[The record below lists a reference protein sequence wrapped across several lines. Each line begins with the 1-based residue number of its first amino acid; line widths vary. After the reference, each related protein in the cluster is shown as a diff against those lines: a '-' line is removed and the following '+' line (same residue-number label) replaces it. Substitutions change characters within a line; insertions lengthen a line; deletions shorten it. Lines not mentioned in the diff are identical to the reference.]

1 MAEPALIELASI
13 IPDVEIIWR
22 AFELRPAPTPLPD
35 ATSDFFTGMWERS
48 IYPLAKKLDRNM
60 KMPSF
65 KPRSRLAHEAAKW
78 AAMHGGFEGYSES
91 LFRAYFEYGKD
102 ISDTQVLVSIAS
114 DLGYDPESLRVSIE
128 TREFRETVIEEEN
141 QAIEIGLNV
150 VPAFVA
156 NKRSGMTGVQT
167 VDKLTKLVESVK
179 R

>member
-1 MAEPALIELASI
+1 M

-48 IYPLAKKLDRNM
+48 IYPFAKKLDRTM
-60 KMPSF
+60 KMPLF

-78 AAMHGGFEGYSES
+78 SAMHGGFEGYSES
-91 LFRAYFEYGKD
+91 LFRAYFEYGRD
-102 ISDTQVLVSIAS
+102 ISDAKVLLSIAS
-114 DLGYDPESLRVSIE
+114 DLGNDVESLRVSIE
-128 TREFRETVIEEEN
+128 NRDFRDTVIEEEN

-167 VDKLTKLVESVK
+167 VDNLTKLIESV
-179 R
+179 REL